1 MQKCKQILMRGFRG
15 VANLLPILAFVV
27 PMSILYALYP
37 YSFEQT
43 YHGRT
48 LYLFFIWLVF
58 LEAVLSWERLREKK
72 ISKLRSIRTI
82 LLVAALVLPTVY
94 VIIANYQGL
103 NVAIADFVRPSIP
116 QDDPL
121 RNQHASLIALS
132 AEYLVFTGLFCMI
145 VFLEYGAKGLAEF
158 PLSAAF
164 LGAIGILFTIDN
176 LYPYG
181 RFTPFQVL
189 VPSTA
194 TLASRVLNLMGY
206 ETVYSTISSSLYGSM
221 PYLMVKNYPW
231 ASFGIAWPC
240 SGVES
245 LLIYTVTILLFL
257 RRTDVPVWQRAIYFA
272 VGAVVTYL
280 INILRI
286 VTLFM
291 IAIQKGPTFRITDYD
306 FQRFHNFYGMLY
318 SITWIMLYP
327 LIIIGSRALWEK
339 IKDRRARGKGGRN
352 LSEPDEHS
360 G

>member
-1 MQKCKQILMRGFRG
+1 MQKYKQTLMRGFGG
-15 VANLLPILAFVV
+15 VVNLLPILAFVV

-48 LYLFFIWLVF
+48 LYFFFIWLVF
-58 LEAVLSWERLREKK
+58 LEAVLSWEKLHERKT
-72 ISKLRSIRTI
+72 SKFRSIRTV
-82 LLVAALVLPTVY
+82 LLVVALVLPTAY
-94 VIIANYQGL
+94 VVIANYQGL
-103 NVAIADFVRPSIP
+103 NVGIADFVRPSIP
-116 QDDPL
+116 RDDPL
-121 RNQHASLIALS
+121 RNQHAEQVALS
-132 AEYLVFTGLFCMI
+132 VEYLIFTVLFCLI
-145 VFLEYGAKGLAEF
+145 VFLEYGTRGLTEF
-158 PLSAAF
+158 PLSAVF
-164 LGAIGILFTIDN
+164 LGAIGTLFTIDN

-194 TLASRVLNLMGY
+194 TLASRVLNLIGY
-206 ETVYSTISSSLYGSM
+206 ETVYSMVDSSLYGSM
-221 PYLMVKNYPW
+221 PYLTVRNYPW

-257 RRTDVPVWQRAIYFA
+257 RKTDIHMWLRAIYFT

-291 IAIQKGPTFRITDYD
+291 IAIQKGPTFRVTDYD

-318 SITWIMLYP
+318 SITWIILYP
-327 LIIIGSRALWEK
+327 LIIIGSRILWEK
-339 IKDRRARGKGGRN
+339 VRSRRTQQKAIPN
-352 LSEPDEHS
+352 LPEQDEPS